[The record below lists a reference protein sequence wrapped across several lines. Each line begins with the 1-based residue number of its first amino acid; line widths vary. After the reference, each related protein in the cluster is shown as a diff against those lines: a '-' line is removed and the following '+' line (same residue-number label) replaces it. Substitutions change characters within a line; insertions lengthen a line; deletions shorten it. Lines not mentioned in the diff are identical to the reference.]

1 MYAPE
6 NLRWLEPF
14 ALADWVQPEDRD
26 PKSEEFSTP
35 TPGHIRRRFVK
46 GKLNEMF
53 GFPVWLVEVSF
64 ACEPSSQPPIVARIL
79 EYLIIPYWRSYIF
92 QNFMVL
98 AFKGTKTWLILF
110 IYIAFNIFY
119 SLLRLTV
126 CYCMLCTNVFHR
138 KK

>member
-1 MYAPE
+1 MFYGA
-6 NLRWLEPF
+6 
-14 ALADWVQPEDRD
+14 
-26 PKSEEFSTP
+26 KT
-35 TPGHIRRRFVK
+35 FVYPWAS
-46 GKLNEMF
+46 GNM
-53 GFPVWLVEVSF
+53 S
-64 ACEPSSQPPIVARIL
+64 
-79 EYLIIPYWRSYIF
+79 SYIF